1 MTVRPKQMLP
11 CACVCLCVPSR
22 VCTGTVWAD
31 TVTGNGA
38 QRVAV
43 GAGGE
48 IDIFDGGVR
57 PTHELGM
64 EYVHVC
70 TQKKGAR
77 EKGEGRKHH
86 GHPHL
91 AQSVLPAPPS
101 CTECVA
107 CSTLLD
113 WL

>member
-1 MTVRPKQMLP
+1 M
-11 CACVCLCVPSR
+11 CLCVPSR

-70 TQKKGAR
+70 TTTLLHFFKKGRR
-77 EKGEGRKHH
+77 EKGENTT
-86 GHPHL
+86 
-91 AQSVLPAPPS
+91 AMPA
-101 CTECVA
+101 A
-107 CSTLLD
+107 TLL
-113 WL
+113 